1 MECVSISFASTK
13 GETQILDGHADG
25 FFKLRPG
32 VVEITT
38 SSGDNVRF
46 SVQDGL
52 ISFLDQ
58 EDATLLSDSLELLKD

>member
-1 MECVSISFASTK
+1 
-13 GETQILDGHADG
+13 
-25 FFKLRPG
+25 LRPG